1 MRKILPRGSRAVA
14 AAALPLLAL
23 SACAPAQSEHEE
35 FQEALEDGASCTE
48 LFELRN
54 DMDRSE
60 TNIDTVNQE
69 LREIGCYSSS
79 STRTD
84 S

>member
-1 MRKILPRGSRAVA
+1 MRKILVRASCAV
-14 AAALPLLAL
+14 ALPLLAL
-23 SACAPAQSEHEE
+23 TACASTQNEHEA
-35 FQEALEDGASCTE
+35 FREALEQGASCAE

-60 TNIDTVNQE
+60 TNIDTVNAE
-69 LREIGCYSSS
+69 LREVGCYSSS

>member
-1 MRKILPRGSRAVA
+1 MRASCAV
-14 AAALPLLAL
+14 ALPLLTL
-23 SACAPAQSEHEE
+23 TACASAQSEHEA
-35 FQEALEDGASCTE
+35 FREALEEGASCAE

-60 TNIDTVNQE
+60 TNIDTVNEE
-69 LREIGCYSSS
+69 LQEIGCYSSS

>member
-1 MRKILPRGSRAVA
+1 MKKRWILLP
-14 AAALPLLAL
+14 AALLLML
-23 SACAPAQSEHEE
+23 SACAPAQSEHDAFREE
-35 FQEALEDGASCTE
+35 LEGGASCAE

-60 TNIDTVNQE
+60 TNIDTVNAE
-69 LREIGCYSSS
+69 LREVGCYSSS